1 MAVLS
6 EPPTGAQFEL
16 SRGRQRLVVTEIGAG
31 MRSWTVGEHEL
42 LGDTQFTEMYA
53 MDFPSDSILMSHMG
67 EGNWALARDDRP
79 VRLIKRPLGIGGL
92 GDPPTFLFQY
102 ATGPVTLATLV
113 SLGGERFRLLVCEG
127 EILDTDELPALE
139 MPYGF
144 FRPDSGVR
152 ECMNAW
158 LRLGGPHHQVLN
170 PGRQAAAWRTFS
182 ELAGL
187 EFAVA

>member
-1 MAVLS
+1 
-6 EPPTGAQFEL
+6 
-16 SRGRQRLVVTEIGAG
+16 
-31 MRSWTVGEHEL
+31 
-42 LGDTQFTEMYA
+42 
-53 MDFPSDSILMSHMG
+53 
-67 EGNWALARDDRP
+67 
-79 VRLIKRPLGIGGL
+79 
-92 GDPPTFLFQY
+92 
-102 ATGPVTLATLV
+102 
-113 SLGGERFRLLVCEG
+113 
-127 EILDTDELPALE
+127 

-170 PGRQAAAWRTFS
+170 PGRQAAAWRTFC